1 MRRAIVPTIL
11 VAVVTTPTTTS
22 AQAPAGA
29 TTASVAAP
37 PNASGRVQLPSEME
51 LARLVDL
58 AAARRGVRVEYDA
71 GALKTSVTLRMLDG
85 LDDSSVWQLAKETLQ
100 SRGFVLVQREGS
112 GTYAVVRLA
121 DAAAQAPVLHEP
133 LPAIGKLPE
142 GFVTCVV
149 RARHR
154 STKDLGEAIR
164 PLLSKPG
171 GVVAPVPGT
180 DLLMISEFSDRFDAL
195 RPVLDVIDAASAG
208 AVVREVLLRNTTS
221 DTLVPLLA
229 QVSAKKEI
237 VTGQK
242 PAGDVLPGSGA
253 RSVLVVAPLVEV
265 DRWVA
270 LVEQL
275 DAREATQTR
284 AYTPRVFP
292 AADVARLAEQI
303 TGVGSAGAGDERFRI
318 VVDDLTGTL
327 IVTGTSEQ
335 HERVSSL
342 VERLDAVDGAAARPV
357 RAFPIRNRGV
367 GEIVATLRQLIA
379 AGVLEPGGGDAATGA
394 GQAQQTVGPS
404 QAFNPT
410 FSPQASGT
418 PGVDAAAGRRTA
430 PSAGSSGASSS
441 SASAARAHPLLPG
454 REDRRAGD
462 SGGAGLTLTAD
473 EGTNTLIAVG
483 EPRLLG
489 QVESLL
495 KLLDVRQP
503 QVMLEVTLVSLS
515 ESDTLTLG
523 VELEKLDTLGDASV
537 RLSSLFGLS
546 SAAAG
551 GTRTVGD
558 AAGFTGAVLSP
569 GDYSVILKA
578 LANVSQGRTTTMPK
592 VLVSNNESA
601 QFSSVVQ
608 QPVTTTN
615 IVSRDVTSTSFA
627 GTQDA
632 GTTISVR
639 PQIAEG
645 DHLVL
650 TYSITQSAFVGQAA
664 AAGIP
669 PPRQNNSVSSSATIP
684 DGHSVVVGG
693 LEVLGESE
701 SVAKV
706 PILGDIPL
714 LGEVFKSRSTGVTK
728 SKFYVFIRPVIM
740 RHETFEDLKFASE
753 RPASEAGVS
762 DGLPAWEARVMR

>member
-1 MRRAIVPTIL
+1 MTPGTWSQAVATMVFARAAAL
-11 VAVVTTPTTTS
+11 AVFLFGAGAAPVVS
-22 AQAPAGA
+22 AQAPAPSTPGA
-29 TTASVAAP
+29 A
-37 PNASGRVQLPSEME
+37 GRVQLPSEME

-58 AAARRGVRVEYDA
+58 AASRRGVRVEYDA
-71 GALKTSVTLRMLDG
+71 SALKSGVTLRMLDG
-85 LDDSSVWQLAKETLQ
+85 LDDSSLWQFAQESLQ
-100 SRGFVLVQREGS
+100 YRGFVFVMREGS

-121 DAAAQAPVLHEP
+121 EAASQAPVVHEP
-133 LPAIGKLPE
+133 LPPVGKLPE
-142 GFVTCVV
+142 GYVTCVV
-149 RARHR
+149 KARYR
-154 STKDLGEAIR
+154 SSKDLGEAVK

-171 GVVAPVPGT
+171 GAVASVPGT
-180 DLLMISEFSDRFDAL
+180 DLLMISEFSERFDAL
-195 RPVLDVIDAASAG
+195 RPVLELLDSASAG
-208 AVVREVLLRNTTS
+208 AVVREVELRHTS
-221 DTLVPLLA
+221 ADALVPLLT
-229 QVSAKKEI
+229 QVAAKKEL
-237 VTGQK
+237 VTGQR
-242 PAGDVLPGSGA
+242 PVGDVIAGA
-253 RSVLVVAPLVEV
+253 APTSVLVIAPAGEIGA
-265 DRWVA
+265 WAA

-275 DAREATQTR
+275 DARAATETR

-292 AADVARLAEQI
+292 AADVGRLAEQ
-303 TGVGSAGAGDERFRI
+303 TAGAGDDRFRL

-327 IVTGTSEQ
+327 IVTGTREQ
-335 HERVSSL
+335 HERVSAL
-342 VERLDAVDGAAARPV
+342 VERLDAVEGAAARPV
-357 RAFPIRNRGV
+357 RAFAIRNRGA
-367 GEIVATLRQLIA
+367 GEIVGTLQQLIA
-379 AGVLEPGGGDAATGA
+379 AGILESGGPDTSASTSN
-394 GQAQQTVGPS
+394 AQQTAGPS
-404 QAFNPT
+404 QSFNPT
-410 FSPQASGT
+410 FNPQVGDAGAAST
-418 PGVDAAAGRRTA
+418 KNVVSAAGSPTA
-430 PSAGSSGASSS
+430 
-441 SASAARAHPLLPG
+441 ASAAARSHPLLPG
-454 REDRRAGD
+454 REDRR
-462 SGGAGLTLTAD
+462 SEPSRPAGLTLTAD

-483 EPRLLG
+483 EPRLLA
-489 QVESLL
+489 QVEALL
-495 KLLDVRQP
+495 VMLDVRQP

-515 ESDTLTLG
+515 ESDTLSLG
-523 VELEKLDTLGDASV
+523 VELEKLDALGDASV

-546 SAAAG
+546 SATSG
-551 GTRTVGD
+551 GARTVGD

-569 GDYSVILKA
+569 GDYSVILRA
-578 LANVSQGRTTTMPK
+578 LANVSEGRTTTMPK
-592 VLVSNNESA
+592 VLVSNNEQA

-753 RPASEAGVS
+753 KPAAESGVM
-762 DGLPAWEARVMR
+762 DGLPAWEARVMK